1 MSGTVSEAI
10 TSEGSL
16 LAVSFLFG
24 VLLMLLYDI
33 FRIIRHFIKQ
43 GTVLTAVE
51 DVFYWLLC
59 AVGVFALLYQEN
71 GGLLRW
77 FVIGGVAL
85 GMLAENSFI
94 SPFVI
99 RFFVRILRWCIKGFH
114 KTFGVFGKPLKKV
127 SMFLKKELKKMKKAF
142 KIGISKQ

>member
-33 FRIIRHFIKQ
+33 FRIIRHFIKH

-59 AVGVFALLYQEN
+59 AVGVFALLYQ
-71 GGLLRW
+71 
-77 FVIGGVAL
+77 
-85 GMLAENSFI
+85 
-94 SPFVI
+94 
-99 RFFVRILRWCIKGFH
+99 
-114 KTFGVFGKPLKKV
+114 
-127 SMFLKKELKKMKKAF
+127 
-142 KIGISKQ
+142 